1 MRRRDFIKVVG
12 GAADLKTA
20 KALSPVLARNR
31 LVEAAGKYLL
41 LPTGVSSCL
50 K

>member
-1 MRRRDFIKVVG
+1 MSAFG
-12 GAADLKTA
+12 GKADASDLKTA